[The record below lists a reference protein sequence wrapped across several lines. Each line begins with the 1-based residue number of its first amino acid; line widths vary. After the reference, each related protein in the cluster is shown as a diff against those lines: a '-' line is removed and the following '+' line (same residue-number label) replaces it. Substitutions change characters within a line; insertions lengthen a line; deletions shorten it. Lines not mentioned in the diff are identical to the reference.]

1 MSAITEI
8 KRKYTQD
15 EYLESERKADF
26 KSEYYKG
33 EIVAM
38 SGASFHHNKI
48 MVNFLTL
55 LSLKLRGK
63 NCSPYGSDLR
73 VHIPANSL
81 YTYPDISIV
90 CGKEESIDKN
100 FDTLLNP
107 VFLAEILS
115 PSTSDYDTSGKFA
128 LYRSIESLKEYWT
141 ISSFEYRLQRF
152 VKNDANN
159 TWILSETTNLGDSA
173 QLESLS
179 LTIALKELYEG
190 VKF

>member
-115 PSTSDYDTSGKFA
+115 PSTSDYDTGGKFA

-152 VKNDANN
+152 VQNDANN
-159 TWILSETTNLGDSA
+159 TWILSETTNLSDSA

>member
-33 EIVAM
+33 EIFAM

-115 PSTSDYDTSGKFA
+115 PSTSDYDTGGKFA

-173 QLESLS
+173 QLESLN

>member
-55 LSLKLRGK
+55 LSLKL
-63 NCSPYGSDLR
+63 
-73 VHIPANSL
+73 
-81 YTYPDISIV
+81 
-90 CGKEESIDKN
+90 
-100 FDTLLNP
+100 
-107 VFLAEILS
+107 
-115 PSTSDYDTSGKFA
+115 
-128 LYRSIESLKEYWT
+128 
-141 ISSFEYRLQRF
+141 
-152 VKNDANN
+152 
-159 TWILSETTNLGDSA
+159 
-173 QLESLS
+173 
-179 LTIALKELYEG
+179 
-190 VKF
+190 